1 MGKLSVVVNCLF
13 AGQKSLFLRFSL
25 YLEEVFDGVDS
36 YITCS
41 TLGCAL
47 EDNNILPGH
56 FRDVLG
62 DGSVG
67 FFLEKMIVLLHKRH

>member
-1 MGKLSVVVNCLF
+1 MLLSIVCLLDKKVCF
-13 AGQKSLFLRFSL
+13 YGSHCTWKKFLIEL
-25 YLEEVFDGVDS
+25 TV
-36 YITCS
+36 TCS
-41 TLGCAL
+41 TIGCAL

-67 FFLEKMIVLLHKRH
+67 FFLEKMIVLLYKRH